1 MKEGGVGRAGG
12 GRGVRQRR
20 RRGRGQVCMLAITL
34 FKQMAPASAQQK
46 LQLSHQRKSVYVFI
60 SFFSLIYTYR
70 FVNSVVTVIPLIPY
84 YYQLYKISNKKQTD
98 FQNLS
103 HQKFT
108 LYIYEKVFTC
118 KNFIC
123 RKNQSLLQRRIQG
136 GCDFSIKHNK
146 FNDETQFTSIYCSAK
161 I

>member
-1 MKEGGVGRAGG
+1 M
-12 GRGVRQRR
+12 RQRR

-34 FKQMAPASAQQK
+34 FKQMALNRNCNFLIKENQFMSLFP
-46 LQLSHQRKSVYVFI
+46 
-60 SFFSLIYTYR
+60 FFLIYTYR

-123 RKNQSLLQRRIQG
+123 RKNQSLLQRRILG
-136 GCDFSIKHNK
+136 GAIFP
-146 FNDETQFTSIYCSAK
+146 
-161 I
+161 